1 MKKTSLLLI
10 TCITFCSTLIAQDKK
25 DAPKWD
31 VSNPQGTYKD
41 VNFTTSEGTWMNLD
55 VSPDGKEI
63 IFDLGII
70 SIWCIYCFIFFC
82 LYNS

>member
-1 MKKTSLLLI
+1 MIMKKTSLLLI

-63 IFDLGII
+63 IFE
-70 SIWCIYCFIFFC
+70 SILMKFKQRILMLIFE
-82 LYNS
+82 Y